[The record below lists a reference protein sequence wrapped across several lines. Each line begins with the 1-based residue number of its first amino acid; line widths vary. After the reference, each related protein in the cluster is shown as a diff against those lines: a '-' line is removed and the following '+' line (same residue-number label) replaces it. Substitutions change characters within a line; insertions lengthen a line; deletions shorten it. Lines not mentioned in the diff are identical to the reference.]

1 MTVIREVDAWEVLDS
16 RGNPTVRTM
25 IRTDSGKG
33 IFTVPSGAST
43 GAHEALELRDGGSRM
58 GGKGVRRAV
67 ENILKE
73 LAPVVQGMD
82 ASDQRGIDLALVE
95 KDGTDNLSN
104 LGANA
109 VLGVSGASA
118 HAAANSLGIPLYV
131 HLSDGKPGRIP
142 MPLFQMLN
150 AGVHAQGGIEVQD
163 FSIIPTRAHSLMEA
177 YEIAWAVFNEI
188 RGMVIE
194 SGNQPVVGDE
204 GGLSP
209 PLGSIAEAFELVE
222 GGIERAGHSHSRGDV
237 ALALD
242 VASTHFWDPAS
253 GDYLLESEE
262 KRFSREEWVDQ
273 ISEWVEDHHIVSV
286 EDPLGEDDWDGW
298 RELTLRIGG
307 RCQVLGDDLLVTN
320 LERLKRAIEEGT
332 ANAILIKP
340 NQVGTITGAVAATR
354 KAKEAGFGTVISA
367 RSGETCDTTI
377 SDLAV
382 GLDAGQL
389 KLGSHIGSGRT
400 SKYNRLLEITKEYG
414 AKYAG
419 FAALSFN
426 GD

>member
-1 MTVIREVDAWEVLDS
+1 MTIIRKVDAWEVLDS
-16 RGNPTVRTM
+16 SGNPTVRTM
-25 IRTDSGKG
+25 IRTDGGKG

-67 ENILKE
+67 GNILRE
-73 LAPVVQGMD
+73 LAPVVIGMD
-82 ASDQRGIDLALVE
+82 ASDQKGIDLALVE
-95 KDGTDNLSN
+95 KDGTENLTN

-131 HLSDGKPGRIP
+131 HFSDGKPGRIP
-142 MPLFQMLN
+142 MPLFQVIN
-150 AGVHAQGGIEVQD
+150 AGVHAQGGIEIQD

-177 YEIAWAVFNEI
+177 YEIAWTVFNEI
-188 RGMVIE
+188 RSMIIE

-209 PLGSIAEAFELVE
+209 PLGSISEAFELVE
-222 GGIERAGHSHSRGDV
+222 MGIERAGYSHSRSDI
-237 ALALD
+237 ALTLD
-242 VASTHFWDPAS
+242 VAATHFWDPAS
-253 GDYLLESEE
+253 GDYLLESED
-262 KRFSREEWVDQ
+262 KRYTNDEWVDQ
-273 ISEWVEDHHIVSV
+273 VSKWVNDHHIVSI
-286 EDPLGEDDWDGW
+286 EDPLGEDDWAGW
-298 RELTLRIGG
+298 RELTRRIGG

-320 LERLKRAIEEGT
+320 LDRLEKAILEGS

-340 NQVGTITGAVAATR
+340 NQVGTITGAVMATM
-354 KAKEAGFGTVISA
+354 KAKKAGFGTVISA

-389 KLGSHIGSGRT
+389 KLGSHVGSGRT
-400 SKYNRLLEITKEYG
+400 SKYNRLLEIVNEFG
-414 AKYAG
+414 AEYAG
-419 FAALSFN
+419 FATLPFN
-426 GD
+426 ND

>member
-1 MTVIREVDAWEVLDS
+1 MTVIREVDAWEVFDS

-25 IRTDSGKG
+25 IRTDVGKG

-67 ENILKE
+67 GNILNE
-73 LAPVVQGMD
+73 LSPIVVGMD
-82 ASDQRGIDLALVE
+82 ASDQKSIDLALVE
-95 KDGTDNLSN
+95 KDGTANLSN

-118 HAAANSLGIPLYV
+118 HAAADSLGIPLFV
-131 HLSDGKPGRIP
+131 HFSGGKPGRIP

-150 AGVHAQGGIEVQD
+150 AGAHAPGGIEIQD

-177 YEIAWAVFNEI
+177 YEIAWTVFNEV
-188 RGMVIE
+188 RGMIIE

-209 PLGSIAEAFELVE
+209 PLGSIAEAFDLVE
-222 GGIERAGHSHSRGDV
+222 GGIERAGYSHSRGDV

-242 VASTHFWDPAS
+242 VASTHFWDNAT
-253 GDYLLESEE
+253 GDYILESEQ
-262 KRFSREEWVDQ
+262 KRFSNEEWIDQ
-273 ISEWVEDHHIVSV
+273 VSDWVKDHHIVSI
-286 EDPLGEDDWDGW
+286 EDPLGEDDWIGW
-298 RELTLRIGG
+298 RDLTRRIGG
-307 RCQVLGDDLLVTN
+307 RCQVLGDDLLVTDLN
-320 LERLKRAIEEGT
+320 RLDRAIDEGS

-340 NQVGTITGAVAATR
+340 NQVGTITGAVVATR
-354 KAKEAGFGTVISA
+354 EAKEAGFGTVISA

-400 SKYNRLLEITKEYG
+400 SKYNRLFEIVKESG
-414 AKYAG
+414 AEYAG

-426 GD
+426 DD